1 MIFKIQHLYTRVC
14 CEAEAQGH
22 PRSWR
27 EERRDKSVSV
37 LDTKYW
43 AAAGTDQT
51 LTGDREQTLCDCD
64 GLYHQ
69 KSNREA
75 GFTQREIIAI
85 SDSHRAS

>member
-1 MIFKIQHLYTRVC
+1 MIFKLQHLYTREC

-43 AAAGTDQT
+43 AAGSS
-51 LTGDREQTLCDCD
+51 RELIR
-64 GLYHQ
+64 H
-69 KSNREA
+69 
-75 GFTQREIIAI
+75 
-85 SDSHRAS
+85 

>member
-1 MIFKIQHLYTRVC
+1 MIFKIHHLYTREC

-43 AAAGTDQT
+43 EQQGTDQTFQT
-51 LTGDREQTLCDCD
+51 LTGDRQQTLCDYD
-64 GLYHQ
+64 GLPSEI
-69 KSNREA
+69 K
-75 GFTQREIIAI
+75 QRSSEHTEG
-85 SDSHRAS
+85 DHRYF